1 MSEISAGNRAGAG
14 ADGGGGDD
22 GGGDADYDVAVIG
35 YGPTGVTAANLL
47 GATGLRVVVLERD
60 AEIYSR
66 ARAIS
71 TDEEVMR
78 IWQRIGLADR
88 LKQDMLADRPLDF
101 VDARGRAFLS
111 AHPTPRGHGHPPQM
125 FLYQPALEQ
134 VLRDGVAR
142 HPDVEVWLRHE
153 CLRLRQDADGV
164 ELTVVGTADD
174 SVRRLRARYVIA
186 ADGGSSLTRAQLNV
200 GYEGRTYE
208 DRWVVVDTKML
219 KPWPDHDRL
228 RFRCDPARPAVDCP
242 TPLGHHRW
250 EFPILPGDD
259 ERHLT
264 TDEAIHAMVSR
275 YGIGPDQ
282 IEILRATVYSHH
294 VRFAARFRVG
304 RVFLAGDAAHA
315 MPPWI
320 GQGMAAGVRDVANL
334 CWKLDAVLSGELPE
348 SVLDSYEAERKPH
361 VKEVTR
367 RAVFVGRIITDR
379 RLAVTRVRDAVLPL
393 LNRVPGVAGRLQD
406 SHWIPV
412 AHYADGF
419 RDRPRTKSAG
429 ITFDTRASDAGTV
442 RAGTSRTE
450 PARTEPARTEPAR
463 TEPAHTGTSGTG
475 TSRTRASRT
484 TAPGHQIPQPWVTAP
499 DGSRVRLDDVL
510 GGRWLLLHG
519 ALPTPQPGW
528 ERAGVPSL
536 TVLPAGSSPVE
547 GAVVDCDGVLRAW
560 LTHHRATTL
569 ALRPDAYVYAAA
581 PAGTP
586 LPPPPEG
593 LSLTPRANAAST
605 PPVATPS
612 PTSSASP
619 ASSASPVSSASPAAQ
634 GTP

>member
-1 MSEISAGNRAGAG
+1 MSEISAGNRTGAG
-14 ADGGGGDD
+14 ADDGGGDD
-22 GGGDADYDVAVIG
+22 GGGEAEYDVAVIG

-47 GATGLRVVVLERD
+47 GAAGLRVVVLERD
-60 AEIYSR
+60 AEIYAR

-208 DRWVVVDTKML
+208 DRWVVIDTRML

-334 CWKLDAVLSGELPE
+334 CWKLEAVLRGELPE

-406 SHWIPV
+406 SNWIPV

-419 RDRPRTKSAG
+419 RDRPRTKSPG
-429 ITFDTRASDAGTV
+429 ITFGRRASGTGTV

-450 PARTEPARTEPAR
+450 PART
-463 TEPAHTGTSGTG
+463 GTR
-475 TSRTRASRT
+475 RTRASRT
-484 TAPGHQIPQPWVTAP
+484 TAPGHQIPQPWVTAA
-499 DGSRVRLDDVL
+499 DGTRVRLDDVL

-519 ALPTPQPGW
+519 ALPTPQSEW

-536 TVLPAGSSPVE
+536 TVLPAGSNPTE

-560 LTHHRATTL
+560 LTRHRATTL

-581 PAGTP
+581 PTGTP

-593 LSLTPRANAAST
+593 LTLTPRTNTAST
-605 PPVATPS
+605 PPITTPS
-612 PTSSASP
+612 PAPP
-619 ASSASPVSSASPAAQ
+619 ASSSSPAAQ